1 MMVEA
6 MQRAFKQNLEF
17 IDWMSPQSAEAA
29 RAKLEHMVDLIGYP
43 AFVLNNTWLDQ
54 GKKIVLHPHDT
65 LHTFHINF
73 DFSLQRPGHSGW
85 YLPHERCKP
94 PKIRSKNG
102 ASRLLRD
109 SNKRDLE

>member
-54 GKKIVLHPHDT
+54 GKKIILHPHHRWARGGGVGGVHPRVKNFLRLTPKVNEVNTPT
-65 LHTFHINF
+65 LI
-73 DFSLQRPGHSGW
+73 
-85 YLPHERCKP
+85 P
-94 PKIRSKNG
+94 PR
-102 ASRLLRD
+102 
-109 SNKRDLE
+109 